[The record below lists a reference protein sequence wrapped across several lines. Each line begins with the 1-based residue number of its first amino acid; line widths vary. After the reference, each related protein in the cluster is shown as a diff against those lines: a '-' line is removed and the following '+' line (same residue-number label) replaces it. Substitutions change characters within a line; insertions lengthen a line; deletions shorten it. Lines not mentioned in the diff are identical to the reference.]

1 MYKYLILSIFIF
13 LLNNIGLNAQSLKQ
27 IIEKRSVISTHAKL
41 KQPYI
46 RSLTAELS
54 IQTPKGEVPARL
66 QILENIGYKLEILTK
81 TNRSAEIMNLFGLY
95 YLSENGKIEKV
106 INLDMNEYIAKK
118 GFLIINELEMM
129 TRGDYPH
136 ERVEVFGNMDD
147 NQKPCQAFKIRS
159 DNPEIWSELYFDIEK
174 FNLYKKKINYPGE
187 DGQNITEEFTY
198 NNYKSDKETLLYP
211 YEFSTKFGLAKVKS
225 IKVNLEIIANTFDPK
240 N

>member
-1 MYKYLILSIFIF
+1 MNKNLILTILFF
-13 LLNNIGLNAQSLKQ
+13 LLNNIGLNAQSIKEILQ
-27 IIEKRSVISTHAKL
+27 KRSVISAQEKQ
-41 KQPYI
+41 KQPNI
-46 RSLTAELS
+46 RSLTAELT

-129 TRGDYPH
+129 TRVDYPR

-159 DNPEIWSELYFDIEK
+159 DNPEIWTELYFDFEK

-225 IKVNLEIIANTFDPK
+225 IKVNLEIVPNTFDPK

>member
-1 MYKYLILSIFIF
+1 MYKNLILTILFI
-13 LLNNIGLNAQSLKQ
+13 LLNNIGLNAQSIKEILQ
-27 IIEKRSVISTHAKL
+27 KRSVISAKEKQ
-41 KQPYI
+41 KQPNI

-66 QILENIGYKLEILTK
+66 QILENIGYKLELLTK
-81 TNRSAEIMNLFGLY
+81 TNKSAVIMNLFGLY

-118 GFLIINELEMM
+118 GFLIINELENMSKD
-129 TRGDYPH
+129 DYPQDRI
-136 ERVEVFGNMDD
+136 EAFGNIDN
-147 NQKPCQAFKIRS
+147 NQKPCQAFKLRS
-159 DNPEIWSELYFDIEK
+159 ENPEIWTELYFDFDK
-174 FNLYKKKINYPGE
+174 FNLYKKNLIYPGE
-187 DGQNITEEFTY
+187 DGQKITEEYTF

-225 IKVNLEIIANTFDPK
+225 IKVNLEIVPNTFDPK